1 MGDSFRTCRNGRVEA
16 KILSGTDLFTNG
28 FESHM
33 TLIALKSISHT
44 FGGPKLLDEADFS
57 IARGDRVCLLGRNG
71 EGKSTLLKIIVGD
84 LKPDEGEIVRYQ
96 GLKIAQLPQDVPP
109 GMVGS
114 VTDVI
119 ATGCD
124 PAVHEPHEVELLVST
139 IISRLDLDGS
149 ASFDQLSSGMKRRV
163 LLARSLVGEPDLLLL
178 DEPTNHLD
186 IEAIDKLEDYLT
198 RYSGAVLFVTHDR
211 AFLERLAQRIVELD
225 RGKMYSWDC
234 DYRTFLVR
242 REQQWAAEERQQA
255 LFDKKLAQE
264 EAWIRQGIKARRT
277 RNEGRVRAL
286 KSLREERARRRERQG
301 TARIEI
307 QEAEKTGAM
316 VIEAKGVT
324 FGYDPARP
332 IVRDLET
339 TIFRGDKVAIIGP
352 NGRGKTTLLKLLLG
366 RMEPQSGTIRH
377 GTNLQ
382 IAYFDQVKEMLD
394 EEKTVQK
401 NVSDYD
407 SIRVNGLERHVI
419 GYLQDFL
426 FSPDRARSQVKYL
439 SGGERARLLLAKLFT
454 QPANVLVLDEPTND
468 LDLETLELLESL
480 IVDFGGTVLV
490 VSHDRAFVDEVATST
505 LVIEDD
511 GRVKEY
517 DGGYTDYVRQRP
529 APVEAPKPQ
538 ARSDKPAAPAAAP
551 APETAARKRK
561 LSNKEQ
567 RELEAMPGL
576 IEKLEAEVAEIEA
589 TMADPSFYR
598 RDKNEIGEMASR
610 AEVIRQKLAESYARW
625 EELEG

>member
-1 MGDSFRTCRNGRVEA
+1 
-16 KILSGTDLFTNG
+16 
-28 FESHM
+28 M

-44 FGGPKLLDEADFS
+44 FGGPRLLDEADFS

-71 EGKSTLLKIIVGD
+71 EGKSTLLKIVAGD
-84 LKPDEGEIVRYQ
+84 LKPDDGEIVRNQ
-96 GLKIAQLPQDVPP
+96 GLKVAQLPQDVPP
-109 GMVGS
+109 GLSGTVA
-114 VTDVI
+114 DVV

-124 PAVHEPHEVELLVST
+124 PAIHEPHEIEHLVET
-139 IISRLDLDGS
+139 ILSRLDLDGS
-149 ASFDQLSSGMKRRV
+149 TLFETLSSGLKRRV

-186 IEAIDKLEDYLT
+186 IDAIDKLEEYLT
-198 RYSGAVLFVTHDR
+198 RFGGAVLFVTHDR
-211 AFLERLAQRIVELD
+211 AFLERLASRIVELD
-225 RGKMYSWDC
+225 RGKLYSWDC

-286 KSLREERARRRERQG
+286 KSLREERAKRRERLG

-307 QEAEKTGAM
+307 QEGEKSGAM
-316 VIEAKGVT
+316 VIEARGVS
-324 FGYDPARP
+324 FGYDPEKP

-366 RMEPQSGTIRH
+366 RMAPQSGTIRH

-394 EEKTVQK
+394 DEKTVQK
-401 NVSDYD
+401 NVSEYEA
-407 SIRVNGLERHVI
+407 IRVNGQERHVI

-426 FSPDRARSQVKYL
+426 FTPDRARSLVKYL
-439 SGGERARLLLAKLFT
+439 SGGERSRLLLARLFT

-480 IVDFGGTVLV
+480 IVDFSGTVLV

-517 DGGYTDYVRQRP
+517 DGGYTDYLRQRP
-529 APVEAPKPQ
+529 GPVETQKP
-538 ARSDKPAAPAAAP
+538 AAKADKPAASASIPAQEAAQK
-551 APETAARKRK
+551 KRK

-567 RELEAMPGL
+567 RELEALPAL
-576 IEKLEAEVAEIEA
+576 IETLEAELAGLES
-589 TMADPSFYR
+589 TMADPSFYK
-598 RDKNEIGEMASR
+598 RDKAEIGETASR
-610 AEVIRQKLAESYARW
+610 AEAIRGKLTENYARW
-625 EELEG
+625 EELES

>member
-1 MGDSFRTCRNGRVEA
+1 
-16 KILSGTDLFTNG
+16 
-28 FESHM
+28 M
-33 TLIALKSISHT
+33 TLIALKSVSHT

-71 EGKSTLLKIIVGD
+71 EGKSTLLKIVVGD
-84 LKPDEGEIVRYQ
+84 LKPDEGEIVRAQ
-96 GLKIAQLPQDVPP
+96 GLKVAQLPQDVPP
-109 GMVGS
+109 GLTGS
-114 VTDVI
+114 VADVV

-124 PAVHEPHEVELLVST
+124 PAIHEPHEVEHLVET
-139 IISRLDLDGS
+139 ILSRLDLDGS
-149 ASFDQLSSGMKRRV
+149 TLFETLSSGLKRRV

-186 IEAIDKLEDYLT
+186 IDAIDKLEEYLT
-198 RYSGAVLFVTHDR
+198 RFGGAVLFVTHDR
-211 AFLERLAQRIVELD
+211 AFLERLASRIVELD
-225 RGKMYSWDC
+225 RGKLHSWDC
-234 DYRTFLVR
+234 DYRTFLLR

-286 KSLREERARRRERQG
+286 KSLREERAKRRERQG

-307 QEAEKTGAM
+307 QEGDKSGAM
-316 VIEAKGVT
+316 VIEVRGVS
-324 FGYDPARP
+324 FGYDASKP

-366 RMEPQSGTIRH
+366 RMAPQSGTIRH

-394 EEKTVQK
+394 DEKTVQK
-401 NVSDYD
+401 NVSEYEA
-407 SIRVNGLERHVI
+407 IRVNGQERHVI

-426 FSPDRARSQVKYL
+426 FTPDRARSLVKYL
-439 SGGERARLLLAKLFT
+439 SGGERSRLLLARLFT
-454 QPANVLVLDEPTND
+454 QPANLLVLDEPTND

-480 IVDFGGTVLV
+480 IVDFSGTVLV

-517 DGGYTDYVRQRP
+517 DGGYTDYLRQRP
-529 APVEAPKPQ
+529 APVETPKP
-538 ARSDKPAAPAAAP
+538 AAKADKPAVAVATSAPDATP
-551 APETAARKRK
+551 KRRK

-567 RELEAMPGL
+567 RELETLPGL
-576 IEKLEAEVAEIEA
+576 IETLEAELADLEA
-589 TMADPSFYR
+589 TMADPSFYK
-598 RDKNEIGEMASR
+598 RDKAEIGETAAR
-610 AEVIRQKLAESYARW
+610 AESIRGKLAESYARW
-625 EELEG
+625 EELES

>member
-1 MGDSFRTCRNGRVEA
+1 
-16 KILSGTDLFTNG
+16 
-28 FESHM
+28 M
-33 TLIALKSISHT
+33 TLIALKSVSHT
-44 FGGPKLLDEADFS
+44 FGGPRLLDEADFS

-71 EGKSTLLKIIVGD
+71 EGKSTLLKIVAGD
-84 LKPDEGEIVRYQ
+84 LKPDEGEIVRNQ
-96 GLKIAQLPQDVPP
+96 GLKVAQLPQDVPP
-109 GMVGS
+109 GLSGTVAH
-114 VTDVI
+114 VV

-124 PAVHEPHEVELLVST
+124 PAIHEPHEVEHLVET
-139 IISRLDLDGS
+139 ILSRLDLDGS
-149 ASFDQLSSGMKRRV
+149 TLFETLSSGLKRRV

-186 IEAIDKLEDYLT
+186 IDAIDKLEDYLT
-198 RYSGAVLFVTHDR
+198 RFGGAVLFVTHDR
-211 AFLERLAQRIVELD
+211 AFLERLASRIVELD
-225 RGKMYSWDC
+225 RGKLHSWDC

-286 KSLREERARRRERQG
+286 KSLREERAKRRDRQG

-307 QEAEKTGAM
+307 QEADKSGAM
-316 VIEAKGVT
+316 VIEARGVS
-324 FGYDPARP
+324 FGYDPAKP

-366 RMEPQSGTIRH
+366 RLAPQSGTIRH

-394 EEKTVQK
+394 DEKTVQK
-401 NVSDYD
+401 NVSDYEA
-407 SIRVNGLERHVI
+407 IRVNGQERHVI

-426 FSPDRARSQVKYL
+426 FTPDRARSLVKYL
-439 SGGERARLLLAKLFT
+439 SGGERSRLLLARLFT

-480 IVDFGGTVLV
+480 IVDFSGTVLV

-517 DGGYTDYVRQRP
+517 DGGYTDYLRQRP
-529 APVEAPKPQ
+529 APVETPKP
-538 ARSDKPAAPAAAP
+538 AAKVDKPAAAVSIPAQDTTP
-551 APETAARKRK
+551 KKRK

-567 RELEAMPGL
+567 RELEALPGL
-576 IEKLEAEVAEIEA
+576 IESLEAELAGLEA
-589 TMADPSFYR
+589 TMADPSFYK
-598 RDKNEIGEMASR
+598 RDKAEIGETASR
-610 AEVIRQKLAESYARW
+610 ADAIRGNLAESYARW
-625 EELEG
+625 EELES